1 MAKSA
6 RQHVF
11 EGMELLPE
19 ALTPFVETRLSN
31 TLKGHWQVQ
40 VVQKMHNLKAD
51 SKGEVNW
58 DNSSLLNVMNVY
70 WMEAFAPV
78 LGRAERAIV
87 NELVEV
93 RNKLAHDEKFTYD
106 DSERALD
113 SCLLYTSPSP
123 RDATLSRMP
132 SSA

>member
-31 TLKGHWQVQ
+31 AIKGHWQVQ
-40 VVQKMHNLKAD
+40 VVQKMHNLKAR
-51 SKGEVNW
+51 SNGEVNW

-87 NELVEV
+87 N
-93 RNKLAHDEKFTYD
+93 
-106 DSERALD
+106 
-113 SCLLYTSPSP
+113 
-123 RDATLSRMP
+123 LSLIHI
-132 SSA
+132 

>member
-40 VVQKMHNLKAD
+40 VVEKMHGLRPN

-70 WMEAFAPV
+70 WMDALRPSLAAPN
-78 LGRAERAIV
+78 A
-87 NELVEV
+87 
-93 RNKLAHDEKFTYD
+93 
-106 DSERALD
+106 
-113 SCLLYTSPSP
+113 P
-123 RDATLSRMP
+123 
-132 SSA
+132 